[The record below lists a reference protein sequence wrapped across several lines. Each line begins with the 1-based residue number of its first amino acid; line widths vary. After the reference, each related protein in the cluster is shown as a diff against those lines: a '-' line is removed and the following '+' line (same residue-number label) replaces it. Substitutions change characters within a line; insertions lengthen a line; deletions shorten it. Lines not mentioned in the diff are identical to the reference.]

1 MAQRPTTTC
10 TKFRLITTMGVM
22 VNGPFLT
29 KIFAE
34 LKTEK
39 TTICELRPPA
49 TYTKFCLKTTM
60 VVDGN
65 RSLDW
70 SSPSGWN
77 KK

>member
-39 TTICELRPPA
+39 RPFASCGHLYKILPEN
-49 TYTKFCLKTTM
+49 
-60 VVDGN
+60 DHG
-65 RSLDW
+65 R
-70 SSPSGWN
+70 
-77 KK
+77 

>member
-1 MAQRPTTTC
+1 MNYNALGFKIGEIGGGGGGVAQRPTTTC

-39 TTICELRPPA
+39 TTICELRPLIQNSA
-49 TYTKFCLKTTM
+49 
-60 VVDGN
+60 
-65 RSLDW
+65 
-70 SSPSGWN
+70 
-77 KK
+77 